1 MSKKPL
7 LTGQVIAQRYDVLA
21 VIGRGGQGTVYRA
34 FDRWMQRTVAV
45 KVLGANAARDAT
57 VLERLMREQQAMQAL
72 RGTAAVEV
80 FDTCRHSGGEI
91 CLVME
96 LLVGEDLD
104 QYLDELAQRDRRV
117 PVTRIV
123 DIVEPIVSTLEAAH
137 ACGIIHRDLKPANIF
152 LLDDGS
158 VRLLDFGLARLKSAV
173 PLTAAGTVVG
183 SPSFMAPEAWSG
195 LSDFMDQRADVYSLG
210 VILFLMMTG
219 QLPFSGTS
227 VHDKYLSATTGCR
240 ASLLQFRPDLPRGI
254 EEWASLALARD
265 REQRFQNVTA
275 LWSAFLA
282 TFNLQRRNRGKQ
294 ESVWAAAATAL
305 RRLVGSHRAA
315 PPHAPPANAPR
326 LETGDPIAV
335 ERMRPQLRSP
345 RSPSPRRHSP
355 RAESTL
361 SMSASDLISATP
373 PA

>member
-34 FDRWMQRTVAV
+34 FDRWTQRNVAV

-80 FDTCRHSGGEI
+80 FDTCRHHGGEI

-96 LLVGEDLD
+96 LLTGEDLD
-104 QYLDELAQRDRRV
+104 QHLDELAQRNRRMSL
-117 PVTRIV
+117 TRIV
-123 DIVEPIVSTLEAAH
+123 HIVEPIVSTLETAH
-137 ACGIIHRDLKPANIF
+137 ACGIVHRDLKPANIF
-152 LLDDGS
+152 LHQGGS

-173 PLTAAGTVVG
+173 PLTAAGAVVG

-195 LSDFMDQRADVYSLG
+195 LSDFLDERADVYSLG

-219 QLPFSGTS
+219 QLPFSGAS
-227 VHDKYLSATTGCR
+227 LQDKYLSATTGHR
-240 ASLLQFRPDLPRGI
+240 ASLLQLRPDLPRRI

-265 REQRFQNVTA
+265 RDQRFQNVSA

-282 TFNLQRRNRGKQ
+282 TFNLQRRAAGRNQ
-294 ESVWAAAATAL
+294 ESLWRAATGAL
-305 RRLVGSHRAA
+305 RRLVGTRRPA
-315 PPHAPPANAPR
+315 PAGEPVPRPASALLPR
-326 LETGDPIAV
+326 IEN
-335 ERMRPQLRSP
+335 
-345 RSPSPRRHSP
+345 
-355 RAESTL
+355 TL
-361 SMSASDLISATP
+361 SMSDSDLISVTP
-373 PA
+373 SA